1 MKISEMIKNL
11 REFMAENGDLECWY
25 AKDDEGNG
33 YQEVHYEPSL
43 YYVNKDGEVYQNIE
57 DFDLEEVYV
66 DELRQIC
73 IVN

>member
-11 REFMAENGDLECWY
+11 NKFMEEHGDVDCWY

-33 YQEVHYEPSL
+33 YQEVYFEPSL
-43 YYVNKDGEVYQNIE
+43 YYLDEEQEVHHPADVEYYDE
-57 DFDLEEVYV
+57 DVEA
-66 DELRQIC
+66 LRPIC

>member
-11 REFMAENGDLECWY
+11 QEFMAENGDLECWY

-33 YQEVHYEPSL
+33 YQKVHYKPSL
-43 YYVNKDGEVYQNIE
+43 YYTNGDGDVYQTLE
-57 DFDLEEVYV
+57 DFDMDDYV
-66 DELRQIC
+66 EDIEPIC